1 MIRNLRL
8 RLAAFNTAVTGAIL
22 VSLTVLCLFVAE
34 QNLKANAFSSF
45 TMDLNTTCTYLGQ
58 SQRLSADWLRQLE
71 GVGGTLL
78 SIRDGEQPLFSQNL
92 SQDHRDLAEQF
103 VQAREWAAVYNR
115 ENLDNPNSTLTFPM
129 RGSDG
134 ENYFAGLARVRKNGG
149 QLDVIALRP
158 LVDME
163 AGIQRQRLVVAALV
177 TVGLVL
183 LGVFSWVFVGRL
195 LRPILEN
202 QQRQAQF
209 VASASHELRTPLTA
223 ILSAASAMERAEDS
237 QRPVFGQMIRREGQR
252 MGRLIQDM
260 LTLASADSHSWE
272 LSLAPSE
279 PDMLLL
285 DVYEIF
291 APMAKEKGLSLR
303 LELPDRDCPAVAM
316 DRDRMEQVL
325 TILLSNA
332 LSYTPSPG
340 TVGLRLV
347 LGRSWLRL
355 AVWDTGPGVPNGE
368 KQAIFQRFQRGETAR
383 TDRGHFGLGLCIAAE
398 IVKLHRGKIWVED
411 GKEGGAVFW
420 VELPMT
426 LAPKPSQEEESG
438 QA

>member
-34 QNLKANAFSSF
+34 KNLKANAFSSF
-45 TMDLNTTCTYLGQ
+45 TTDLNTACTYLGQ

-78 SIRDGEQPLFSQNL
+78 SIRDGAQPLFSQNL
-92 SQDHRDLAEQF
+92 SRDHQAMDDQF
-103 VQAREWAAVYNR
+103 VQAQEWAAVRSR
-115 ENLDNPNSTLTFPM
+115 EDLNDPNSVLTFPM

-134 ENYFAGLARVRKNGG
+134 RNYFAGLASIRKNSG
-149 QLDVIALRP
+149 QLDVIALLP
-158 LVDME
+158 LGAME
-163 AGIQRQRLVVAALV
+163 AGIRQQRLVVAALV
-177 TVGLVL
+177 MVGLVL
-183 LGVFSWVFVGRL
+183 LGAFSWGFVGRL

-209 VASASHELRTPLTA
+209 IASASHELRTPLTA

-272 LSLAPSE
+272 LTLAPAE

-285 DVYEIF
+285 DVYEVF
-291 APMAKEKGLSLR
+291 APMAREKGLSLR
-303 LELPDRDCPAVAM
+303 LELPDRDCPAVTM

-347 LGRSWLRL
+347 WGRNWLRL

-368 KQAIFQRFQRGETAR
+368 KQAIFQRFHRGETAR

-420 VELPMT
+420 TELPMNP
-426 LAPKPSQEEESG
+426 AAKPSPSDANQ
-438 QA
+438 

>member
-272 LSLAPSE
+272 LSLAPAE

-303 LELPDRDCPAVAM
+303 LELPDRDCPAVVM

-368 KQAIFQRFQRGETAR
+368 KQAIFQHFQRGETAR

-426 LAPKPSQEEESG
+426 PAPKPSQEGEG
-438 QA
+438 GPA

>member
-34 QNLKANAFSSF
+34 KNLKANAFSSF
-45 TMDLNTTCTYLGQ
+45 TTDLNTACTYLGQ

-78 SIRDGEQPLFSQNL
+78 SIRDGAQPLFSQNL
-92 SQDHRDLAEQF
+92 SREHQAMDDQF
-103 VQAREWAAVYNR
+103 VQAQEWAAVRSR
-115 ENLDNPNSTLTFPM
+115 EDLNDPNSVLTFPM

-134 ENYFAGLARVRKNGG
+134 RNYFAGLASIRKNSG
-149 QLDVIALRP
+149 QLDVIALLP
-158 LVDME
+158 LGAME
-163 AGIQRQRLVVAALV
+163 AGIRQQRLVVAALV
-177 TVGLVL
+177 MVGLVL
-183 LGVFSWVFVGRL
+183 LGVFSWGFVGRL

-209 VASASHELRTPLTA
+209 IASASHELRTPLTA

-272 LSLAPSE
+272 LTLAPAE

-291 APMAKEKGLSLR
+291 APMAREKGLSLR
-303 LELPDRDCPAVAM
+303 LELPDRDCPAVTM

-340 TVGLRLV
+340 TVGLRLIW
-347 LGRSWLRL
+347 GRNWLRL

-368 KQAIFQRFQRGETAR
+368 KQAIFQRFHRGETAR

-420 VELPMT
+420 TELPMT
-426 LAPKPSQEEESG
+426 PAAKTSSLDANQ
-438 QA
+438 

>member
-103 VQAREWAAVYNR
+103 VQAREWAAVHNR

-158 LVDME
+158 LADME

-202 QQRQAQF
+202 QQRQA
-209 VASASHELRTPLTA
+209 
-223 ILSAASAMERAEDS
+223 
-237 QRPVFGQMIRREGQR
+237 
-252 MGRLIQDM
+252 
-260 LTLASADSHSWE
+260 
-272 LSLAPSE
+272 
-279 PDMLLL
+279 
-285 DVYEIF
+285 
-291 APMAKEKGLSLR
+291 
-303 LELPDRDCPAVAM
+303 
-316 DRDRMEQVL
+316 
-325 TILLSNA
+325 
-332 LSYTPSPG
+332 
-340 TVGLRLV
+340 
-347 LGRSWLRL
+347 
-355 AVWDTGPGVPNGE
+355 
-368 KQAIFQRFQRGETAR
+368 
-383 TDRGHFGLGLCIAAE
+383 
-398 IVKLHRGKIWVED
+398 
-411 GKEGGAVFW
+411 
-420 VELPMT
+420 
-426 LAPKPSQEEESG
+426 
-438 QA
+438 

>member
-103 VQAREWAAVYNR
+103 VQAREWAAVHNR

-158 LVDME
+158 LADME

-183 LGVFSWVFVGRL
+183 LGVFSWMFVGRL

-272 LSLAPSE
+272 LSLAPAE
-279 PDMLLL
+279 PDMMLL

-291 APMAKEKGLSLR
+291 VPMAKEKGLSLR

-420 VELPMT
+420 VELPIT
-426 LAPKPSQEEESG
+426 PAPKPSQEGEG
-438 QA
+438 GPA

>member
-272 LSLAPSE
+272 LSLAPAE

-303 LELPDRDCPAVAM
+303 LELPDRDCPTVAM

-426 LAPKPSQEEESG
+426 PAPKPSQEEESG
-438 QA
+438 PA

>member
-78 SIRDGEQPLFSQNL
+78 SIRDGAQPLFSQNL

-438 QA
+438 PA

>member
-34 QNLKANAFSSF
+34 KNLKANAFSSF
-45 TMDLNTTCTYLGQ
+45 TTDLNTACTYLGQ

-78 SIRDGEQPLFSQNL
+78 SIRDGAQPLFSQNL
-92 SQDHRDLAEQF
+92 SREHQAMDDQF
-103 VQAREWAAVYNR
+103 VQAQEWAAVRSR
-115 ENLDNPNSTLTFPM
+115 EDLNDPNSVLTFPM

-134 ENYFAGLARVRKNGG
+134 RNYFAGLASIRKNSG
-149 QLDVIALRP
+149 QLDVIALLP
-158 LVDME
+158 LGAME
-163 AGIQRQRLVVAALV
+163 AGIRQQRLVVAALV
-177 TVGLVL
+177 MVGLVL
-183 LGVFSWVFVGRL
+183 LGAFSWGFVGRL

-209 VASASHELRTPLTA
+209 IASASHELRTPLTA

-272 LSLAPSE
+272 LTLAPAE

-291 APMAKEKGLSLR
+291 APMAREKGLSLR
-303 LELPDRDCPAVAM
+303 LELPDRDCPAVTM

-347 LGRSWLRL
+347 WGRNWLRL

-368 KQAIFQRFQRGETAR
+368 KQAIFQRFHRGETAR

-420 VELPMT
+420 AELPMNP
-426 LAPKPSQEEESG
+426 APKTSSLDANQ
-438 QA
+438 

>member
-8 RLAAFNTAVTGAIL
+8 RLAAFNTAVTGVIL

-34 QNLKANAFSSF
+34 KNLKANAFSSF
-45 TMDLNTTCTYLGQ
+45 TTDLNTACTYLGQ

-78 SIRDGEQPLFSQNL
+78 SIRDGAQPLFSQNL
-92 SQDHRDLAEQF
+92 SREHQAMDDQF
-103 VQAREWAAVYNR
+103 VQAQEWAAVRSR
-115 ENLDNPNSTLTFPM
+115 EDLNDPNSVLTFPM

-134 ENYFAGLARVRKNGG
+134 RNYFAGLASIRKNSG
-149 QLDVIALRP
+149 QLDVIALLP
-158 LVDME
+158 LGAME
-163 AGIQRQRLVVAALV
+163 AGIRQQRLVVAALV
-177 TVGLVL
+177 MVGLVL
-183 LGVFSWVFVGRL
+183 LGAFSWGFVGRL

-209 VASASHELRTPLTA
+209 IASASHELRTPLTA

-272 LSLAPSE
+272 LTLAPAE

-291 APMAKEKGLSLR
+291 APMAREKGLSLR
-303 LELPDRDCPAVAM
+303 LELPDRDCPAVTM

-347 LGRSWLRL
+347 WGRNWLRL

-368 KQAIFQRFQRGETAR
+368 KQAIFQRFHRGETAR

-420 VELPMT
+420 TELPMNP
-426 LAPKPSQEEESG
+426 APKPSPEDANQ
-438 QA
+438 